1 MKAIRMNNCKGCGF
15 LMLKLENPDEVN
27 SWMWGC
33 LMNNDKAA
41 AKLKG
46 CKEKIFRLPV
56 MEDEDE

>member
-15 LMLKLENPDEVN
+15 LMLKLENPD
-27 SWMWGC
+27 GC